1 MTTIHQWRRFGYL
14 GRLNEDRETTMT
26 RLWAVTAAM
35 LIAVPAA
42 AQETAPEHL
51 ERIERGNLVIEGIP
65 EIPPAVSDRL
75 QQYENARAA
84 WFTGFTED
92 GGMLI
97 ATRFAETDQ
106 IHKVD
111 EPMGMR
117 RQLTFYDEPVRGAAV
132 REGDRTAFLFG
143 KDTGGDE
150 FYQGWLFDLETG
162 RTSSFTEDGT
172 RNGAFAWRDDGR
184 RATWFRS
191 TTDSADWDIL
201 TADPAD
207 PASVEVVHEGDGAMI
222 PLDYADDGGSLLVMK
237 YVSINRSH
245 LYTLDL
251 GSGELDELRPDAEVA
266 WGGGEFLPDGRVLT
280 VSDEDSQFQR
290 IVIADPQTD
299 DIEVLTPDVQ
309 WDIENLVLSPN
320 GRTIA
325 FTLNEG
331 GTETL
336 YFLDLETGESRDGPD
351 LPAGLIS
358 SADFDESGDRLAFTL
373 SSATSSGDVW
383 VYDMRSGELTQWT
396 QSELGGLNP
405 ETFVE
410 PELVQYETFDGM
422 DIPAWVY
429 EPEGDGP
436 HPVIVY
442 IHGGPEGQY
451 RPGFSS
457 TFQYWVNELNA
468 AVIAPNVRGSS
479 GYGKDY
485 VKLDNGMKRK
495 DSVQD
500 IGALLGW
507 IAEQPAFDAD
517 RVVVYGGSYGGYM
530 VLASAVDYSDRLAGA
545 VDIVGISNFV
555 TFLENTED
563 YRRNLRRQEY
573 GDERDPEMREFL
585 ESISPANNAGKI
597 TVPLFIIQGAN
608 DPRVPASESDQMLA
622 AVRAN
627 ETEAWYL
634 LARDE
639 GHGFKKKS
647 NRDYMRE
654 AVTVFL
660 NEVLNADA
668 QDGS

>member
-1 MTTIHQWRRFGYL
+1 MN
-14 GRLNEDRETTMT
+14 RLS
-26 RLWAVTAAM
+26 AVTTAMMIAA
-35 LIAVPAA
+35 PAA
-42 AQETAPEHL
+42 AQEAAPEPI

-65 EIPPAVSDRL
+65 EIPQAVSDRL
-75 QQYENARAA
+75 KQYENTRSAS
-84 WFTGFTED
+84 FSGFTAD

-97 ATRFAETDQ
+97 VTRFAETEQ

-117 RQLTFYDEPVRGAAV
+117 RQLTFYDEPVEGATV
-132 REGDRTAFLFG
+132 REGDRTAFVFA

-150 FYQGWLFDLETG
+150 FYQGWLFDLATG
-162 RTSSFTEDGT
+162 RTTDFTAEGT
-172 RNGAFAWRDDGR
+172 RNGAFAWRDDGAR
-184 RATWFRS
+184 VAWFRS

-201 TADPAD
+201 AADPAD
-207 PASVEVVHEGDGAMI
+207 PASVEVAHEGDGAMI
-222 PLDYADDGGSLLVMK
+222 PLDYADNGVSLLVTR

-251 GSGELDELRPDAEVA
+251 DSGGLDEIRPQAEVA
-266 WGGGEFLPDGRVLT
+266 WGSGEFLPDGRVLT

-290 IVIADPQTD
+290 IVIADPETD
-299 DIEVLTPDVQ
+299 EIEVLTPDVQ
-309 WDIENLVLSPN
+309 WDVEELVLSPD
-320 GRTIA
+320 GRTVA
-325 FTLNEG
+325 YTLNEG

-336 YFLDLETGESRDGPD
+336 YFLDLESSERRDGPD

-358 SADFDESGDRLAFTL
+358 DADFDESGNRLAFTL

-383 VYDMRSGELTQWT
+383 VYDMNSGGLTQWT

-422 DIPAWVY
+422 HVPAWVY
-429 EPEGDGP
+429 KPEGEGP

-457 TFQYWVNELNA
+457 TFQYWVNELDA

-485 VKLDNGMKRK
+485 LRLDNGMKRK
-495 DSVQD
+495 DSVKD
-500 IGALLGW
+500 IGALLDW
-507 IAEQPAFDAD
+507 IGEEPTLNEN

-545 VDIVGISNFV
+545 VDIVGVSNFV

-563 YRRNLRRQEY
+563 YRRNLRRAEY
-573 GDERDPEMREFL
+573 GDERDPEMRKFL
-585 ESISPANNAGKI
+585 ESIAPFNHAHEI

-622 AVRAN
+622 AVREN
-627 ETEAWYL
+627 GTEAWYL

-639 GHGFKKKS
+639 GHGFSKKA
-647 NRDYMRE
+647 NQDYLRE

-660 NEVLNADA
+660 NEVLL
-668 QDGS
+668 

>member
-1 MTTIHQWRRFGYL
+1 MNTL
-14 GRLNEDRETTMT
+14 S
-26 RLWAVTAAM
+26 AVTAALM
-35 LIAVPAA
+35 IAAPAA
-42 AQETAPEHL
+42 AQEPATEHI

-65 EIPPAVSDRL
+65 EIPQAVSERL
-75 QQYENARAA
+75 RQYENARSAR
-84 WFTGFTED
+84 FTGFTED

-97 ATRFAETDQ
+97 ATRFAETGQ
-106 IHKVD
+106 IHKVGA
-111 EPMGMR
+111 PMGMR
-117 RQLTFYDEPVRGAAV
+117 RQLTFYDEPVEGAAV
-132 REGDRTAFLFG
+132 RENDRTAFLFG

-162 RTSSFTEDGT
+162 KTMSFTEDGT
-172 RNGAFAWRDDGR
+172 RNGAFAWRDDGGR
-184 RATWFRS
+184 VAWYRS

-222 PLDYADDGGSLLVMK
+222 PLDYADDGASLLVMK
-237 YVSINRSH
+237 YISINRSH

-251 GSGELDELRPDAEVA
+251 DSGKLDEIRPGAEVA
-266 WGGGEFLPDGRVLT
+266 WDGGEFLPDGRVLT

-299 DIEVLTPDVQ
+299 EIEVLTADVE
-309 WDIENLVLSPN
+309 WDVENLVLSPD
-320 GRTIA
+320 GRTVA
-325 FTLNEG
+325 YTLNEG

-336 YFLDLETGESRDGPD
+336 YFLDLETFETRDGPD

-358 SADFDESGDRLAFTL
+358 STDFDESGDRLAFTL

-410 PELVQYETFDGM
+410 PRLVQYETFDGM

-429 EPEGDGP
+429 TPEGEGP

-442 IHGGPEGQY
+442 IHGGPESQY

-457 TFQYWVNELNA
+457 TIQYWVNELNA

-495 DSVQD
+495 DSVKD
-500 IGALLGW
+500 IGALLDW
-507 IAEQPAFDAD
+507 IAAEPTLDEG

-545 VDIVGISNFV
+545 VDIVGVSNFV

-563 YRRNLRRQEY
+563 YRRDLRRAEY
-573 GDERDPEMREFL
+573 GDERDPEMRAFL
-585 ESISPANNAGKI
+585 EGIAPLNNAHEI

-608 DPRVPASESDQMLA
+608 DPRVPASEADQMLA

-627 ETEAWYL
+627 GTEAWYL
-634 LARDE
+634 LAKDE
-639 GHGFKKKS
+639 GHGFSKKS
-647 NRDYMRE
+647 NQDYMRE

-660 NEVLNADA
+660 NEVLMTRSIA
-668 QDGS
+668 SMSC